1 MNWLEIV
8 KWVAIVIF
16 GGLSLYFKTKTK
28 LTGKVAEF
36 INDAEQEYHGAT
48 KSGGAKFEWAVNGL
62 YNLVPVPLQ
71 PFITKELIG
80 RMVQAAFDKME
91 DYATQQLDKVESKI
105 ESKMDVGTND
115 SGAAS
120 PVE

>member
-1 MNWLEIV
+1 MDWLEIV
-8 KWVAIVIF
+8 KWIAIVIF

-28 LTGKVAEF
+28 LTGKVTEF

-62 YNLVPVPLQ
+62 YNLVPAPLQ

-91 DYATQQLDKVESKI
+91 DYATQQLDKVESRI
-105 ESKMDVGTND
+105 ESKMNVGADN
-115 SGAAS
+115 SGTAN